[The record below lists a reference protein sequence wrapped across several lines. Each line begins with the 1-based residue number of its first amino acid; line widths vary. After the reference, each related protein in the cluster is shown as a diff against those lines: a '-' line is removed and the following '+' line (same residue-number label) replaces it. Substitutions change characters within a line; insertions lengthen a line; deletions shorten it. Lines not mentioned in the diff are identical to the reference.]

1 MWGYFEEWWYDSV
14 NKRNGFCEWGYFIYN
29 SIFKLSKATPY
40 FLVIYGWDLNFC
52 SQNCSVRGHS
62 WTLHYQWEFFTNCV
76 FLVSVYP
83 IKYKNRSPTHQLIC
97 IRCQFRYVFSFSF
110 VYFPVLVF
118 KSRLQTNGIYSL
130 IIFFNAIQIV
140 DLKSS

>member
-1 MWGYFEEWWYDSV
+1 MRK
-14 NKRNGFCEWGYFIYN
+14 NK
-29 SIFKLSKATPY
+29 
-40 FLVIYGWDLNFC
+40 
-52 SQNCSVRGHS
+52 
-62 WTLHYQWEFFTNCV
+62 NCV
-76 FLVSVYP
+76 KAETKTYKAQKPVPNTSADFDMFSLSV
-83 IKYKNRSPTHQLIC
+83 
-97 IRCQFRYVFSFSF
+97 F